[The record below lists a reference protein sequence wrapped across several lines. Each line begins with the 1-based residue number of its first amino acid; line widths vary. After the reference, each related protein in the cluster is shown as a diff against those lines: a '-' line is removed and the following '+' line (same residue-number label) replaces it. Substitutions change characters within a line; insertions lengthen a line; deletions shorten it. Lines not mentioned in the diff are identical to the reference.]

1 MDDSIIAEKERYS
14 QQFECQQILKQELLS
29 KQQQLFEYQQIED
42 INNWNYKSSIPLPLF
57 HQVILIIFKEVQD
70 WLNDT
75 KMGTN
80 ALLNVSRNFQFLK
93 KANFYWDLNSA
104 YSLEYYIFPQF
115 RDSISRLMKTKKQLS
130 LNLSY
135 NDTVVDVSH
144 LCDVDKINL
153 SYSYNVINVSMLD
166 GVKILDIK
174 HKSIKK
180 KKDLRTRTG
189 WFDDTD
195 M

>member
-1 MDDSIIAEKERYS
+1 
-14 QQFECQQILKQELLS
+14 LS

-42 INNWNYKSSIPLPLF
+42 INNWNNESSLPLPLF
-57 HQVILIIFKEVQD
+57 HQVILITFKEVQD

-93 KANFYWDLNSA
+93 KANFYWDLNSP
-104 YSLEYYIFPQF
+104 YSLEYYSFAQF

-130 LNLSY
+130 LDLSY
-135 NDTVVDVSH
+135 NKKVVDVSH

-174 HKSIKK
+174 YKSIQKK
-180 KKDLRTRTG
+180 KRPTN
-189 WFDDTD
+189 
-195 M
+195 

>member
-1 MDDSIIAEKERYS
+1 MSADPQTRI
-14 QQFECQQILKQELLS
+14 LLS
-29 KQQQLFEYQQIED
+29 KQQQLFEYQQIEN
-42 INNWNYKSSIPLPLF
+42 INNWNSHIDNKSSIPLPLF
-57 HQVILIIFKEVQD
+57 SQVILIAFKEIQD

-93 KANFYWDLNSA
+93 KVNFYWDLNLA
-104 YSLEYYIFPQF
+104 YSLEYYRFPQF

-144 LCDVDKINL
+144 LCDVNKLNL
-153 SYSYNVINVSMLD
+153 SYSLNVINVGMLN

-174 HKSIKK
+174 CKSI
-180 KKDLRTRTG
+180 
-189 WFDDTD
+189 
-195 M
+195 